1 MILADETLAFK
12 VIRES
17 VIELLP
23 ESSILL
29 FGSRARHEHT
39 DDSDYDLMIITKD
52 FHDIKQVRLFK
63 SLIRK
68 KLAHNHIPVDL
79 IIQSKAGVEYKRKI
93 TGHIVRQALKEGI
106 PL

>member
-1 MILADETLAFK
+1 MLVVDETLAFK
-12 VIRES
+12 LIKES
-17 VIELLP
+17 ISELLP

-29 FGSRARHEHT
+29 FGSRARHDHS

-52 FHDIKQVRLFK
+52 FHDNKQVRLFK
-63 SLIRK
+63 SMIRK

-79 IIQSKAGVEYKRKI
+79 FIQSKEEVESKKKI

>member
-1 MILADETLAFK
+1 MIVADETLAFK
-12 VIRES
+12 VIKELVS
-17 VIELLP
+17 ELLP

-29 FGSRARHEHT
+29 FGSRARLDHS

-52 FHDIKQVRLFK
+52 FHDNKQVRLFK

-68 KLAHNHIPVDL
+68 RLAHNHIPADI
-79 IIQSKAGVEYKRKI
+79 IIQCKEEVELNKKI